1 MNWKYFEGETSRSH
15 DWIWDM
21 RKRGAFSSPE
31 VTGLGANALI
41 RNKNTDGE
49 ADCRLVHQSG

>member
-1 MNWKYFEGETSRSH
+1 MNWKYFEGEISRSH
-15 DWIWDM
+15 DWIWDI

-41 RNKNTDGE
+41 RDKNTDGE
-49 ADCRLVHQSG
+49 ADCRLAH